1 MKKEKEK
8 ERERAATQQGMT
20 LIECMIAL
28 TLGMLVILASTALF
42 LSAQKT
48 YLAIDDSARI
58 GDTGAFAMDALAA
71 AIRQANYANY
81 ADYSGAGAMTPPKP
95 PGNTLFG
102 LDDTTLMGRSQYP
115 ARIHGI
121 NGSDALFTRF
131 MATDATGAI
140 DPNMLNCAGHS
151 AKHASAPGNAEASYN
166 WSIFYIALDRS
177 DEPELFCR
185 YRSKNNTFGADAIA
199 RDVDSMQFL
208 YGVDH
213 NQDGLPDTF
222 LDADAIAASDWQK
235 VVAVDITLSVRGRGA
250 ESKTGRS
257 PSSRLF
263 HRTIIL
269 RNPSEQ

>member
-1 MKKEKEK
+1 MK
-8 ERERAATQQGMT
+8 RAATQQGMT

-48 YLAIDDSARI
+48 YLAVDDSARI

-71 AIRQANYANY
+71 AIRQAAY
-81 ADYSGAGAMTPPKP
+81 ADRSGAGAAAPPKP
-95 PGNTLFG
+95 PGLTLFG
-102 LDDTTLMGRSQYP
+102 LDDTTLTGRSHYP
-115 ARIHGI
+115 DQRRARGI

-140 DPNMLNCAGHS
+140 DNNMLNCAGHS
-151 AKHASAPGNAEASYN
+151 ARNASAPGNAEAIYN

-177 DEPELFCR
+177 GEPELFCR
-185 YRSKNNTFGADAIA
+185 YRGKNNNFSADAIA
-199 RDVDSMQFL
+199 RGVESMQFL
-208 YGVDH
+208 YGMDL

-222 LDADAIAASDWQK
+222 LNADAIAAPDWQK
-235 VVAVDITLSVRGRGA
+235 VVAVNIALSVRGHGGSA

-257 PSSRLF
+257 GSSRLF

-269 RNPSEQ
+269 RNRYAP

>member
-1 MKKEKEK
+1 MKREKEK
-8 ERERAATQQGMT
+8 KRPATQQGMT

-28 TLGMLVILASTALF
+28 TLGMLVILATTALF

-58 GDTGAFAMDALAA
+58 GDTGAFAMEALAA
-71 AIRQANYANY
+71 AIRQANYA
-81 ADYSGAGAMTPPKP
+81 DHSGAGAMTPPKP

-102 LDDTTLMGRSQYP
+102 LDDITLKGLR
-115 ARIHGI
+115 RGI

-140 DPNMLNCAGHS
+140 DPNMLNCAGYS
-151 AKHASAPGNAEASYN
+151 AKHASAPGNAEAIYN
-166 WSIFYIALDRS
+166 WSIFYIALGS
-177 DEPELFCR
+177 GEPELFCR
-185 YRSKNNTFGADAIA
+185 YRAENDEFRANAIA
-199 RDVDSMQFL
+199 RGVESMQFL

-222 LDADAIAASDWQK
+222 LNADAIAASDWSN
-235 VVAVDITLSVRGRGA
+235 VVAVNIALSVSGHGA
-250 ESKTGRS
+250 ESKTGATR
-257 PSSRLF
+257 SSRLF

-269 RNPSEQ
+269 RNHRYAP

>member
-1 MKKEKEK
+1 MKKER

-28 TLGMLVILASTALF
+28 TLGMLVILAATALL

-71 AIRQANYANY
+71 AIRQAAY

-102 LDDTTLMGRSQYP
+102 LDDATLKGRSQYP
-115 ARIHGI
+115 ARTHGI

-140 DPNMLNCAGHS
+140 DPNMLNCAGNS
-151 AKHASAPGNAEASYN
+151 AQHASAPGNAEAIYN
-166 WSIFYIALDRS
+166 WSIFYIARDGS
-177 DEPELFCR
+177 GEPELFCR
-185 YRSKNNTFGADAIA
+185 YRSKSNEFHADAIA
-199 RDVDSMQFL
+199 RGVDSMQFL

-222 LDADAIAASDWQK
+222 LNADAIAASDWQK
-235 VVAVDITLSVRGRGA
+235 VVAVNIALSVRDT
-250 ESKTGRS
+250 ESKTERS
-257 PSSRLF
+257 RSSRLF

-269 RNPSEQ
+269 RNPRYAP